1 LTLPFTLSEPEPV
14 ILNCLF
20 NKLKPANTQLF
31 FRYS

>member
-1 LTLPFTLSEPEPV
+1 LSEPEPV

-31 FRYS
+31 FRYSWFY